1 MARDFVSCERGQL
14 LLMPPSL
21 VEWLPE
27 DHLVWTVLGAV
38 DQMDLERF
46 REGYRLGGTGRAP
59 YDPAM
64 LVALLLYAY
73 ARGNRSSRRI
83 ERACWEDVAYKV
95 ITSMRVPDHS
105 TIAEFRRRHEA
116 EIAQLFD
123 DVLGLCTEAGLV
135 SVGLIMIDG
144 TKIKANASMDQ
155 NRSYSGVV
163 REILREAE
171 ETDRR
176 EDELYGDARGDEL
189 PEQLRTAEGRKQAL
203 ADAKRRIEER
213 KGRAVG
219 SQEPGQDVEVD
230 PELVLGRGGRRGGR
244 REWPRVARRELE
256 SRREREAEPIPR
268 DREDRLFQALGRLE
282 ENHRVDLAAN
292 DAYERWRS
300 GSRDTLGRRL
310 KGNSKP
316 YAPPDVPEGQINLS
330 DPDSRVMR
338 NKGLPHRQA
347 YNVQTAVTEQQI
359 ILAAEISINAPDF
372 GHLEPTLDQ
381 ALWHLRRHGIAEQP
395 QAVVGDAGYWHT
407 QQIQAIQDRGI
418 EVLVPPDGAMREG
431 NRPGWED
438 GLYEQMREKLK
449 TAHGRT
455 FYALR
460 KITIEPVFGQIKYNR
475 RVDQFMRRGRA
486 AVQSELRL
494 VAATHNLLKLH
505 THWITNTA

>member
-1 MARDFVSCERGQL
+1 MALNFASCDGGQL

-21 VEWLPE
+21 TEWLPE
-27 DHLVWTVLGAV
+27 NHLVWTVLGAV
-38 DQMDLERF
+38 DEMDLSRF
-46 REGYRLGGTGRAP
+46 REGYRLGAAGRAP

-73 ARGNRSSRRI
+73 ARGNRSSRQI

-105 TIAEFRRRHEA
+105 TIAEFRRRHET
-116 EIAQLFD
+116 EIAELFD
-123 DVLGLCTEAGLV
+123 QVLGLCKEAGLV
-135 SVGLIMIDG
+135 SVGVIMVDG
-144 TKIKANASMDQ
+144 TRIKANASMDQ

-176 EDELYGDARGDEL
+176 EDDLYGDARGDEL
-189 PEQLRTAEGRKQAL
+189 PEQLRTAEGRKAAL
-203 ADAKRRIEER
+203 QDAKRRIEER

-219 SQEPGQDVEVD
+219 PQESEQDVEVD

-268 DREDRLFQALGRLE
+268 DRDDRLFQALGRLE

-300 GSRDTLGRRL
+300 SSRDTLGRVL

-316 YAPPDVPEGQINLS
+316 YVPPEAPDGTINLS

-338 NKGLPHRQA
+338 SKGLPHRHA
-347 YNVQTAVTEQQI
+347 YNVQTAVTEQQS
-359 ILAAEISINAPDF
+359 ILAAEISIDAADF
-372 GHLEPTLDQ
+372 GHLEPMLEVTLS
-381 ALWHLRRHGIAEQP
+381 HLSRHGITEQP
-395 QAVVGDAGYWHT
+395 EAVVGDAGYWHT
-407 QQIQAIQDRGI
+407 RQIEAIADRGI
-418 EVLVPPDGAMREG
+418 EVLVPPDGAAREG
-431 NRPGWED
+431 NRPGWD
-438 GLYEQMREKLK
+438 HGLFEQMREKLR
-449 TAHGRT
+449 TDRGRAL
-455 FYALR
+455 YALR

-475 RVDQFMRRGRA
+475 RVDHFMRRGRA
-486 AVQSELRL
+486 AAHSE
-494 VAATHNLLKLH
+494 
-505 THWITNTA
+505 